1 MPKTTFS
8 PFLFFYFAN
17 ISKSVFARHYLKV
30 ENVKELVQKANAA
43 TDKIES
49 SLLPQAISL

>member
-17 ISKSVFARHYLKV
+17 ISKSFFARHYLKV